1 MKLNAFNKISSNI
14 PIAYSA
20 PLRTWISRSLEKAT
34 NIQWRHP
41 KLRFFEAASIESV
54 QGGLAYLK
62 FKRTTAL
69 ARKGQIVVVP
79 NDDYMPKR
87 VELFGY
93 WDKKLSRFLATA
105 VNNNTALLDLGAHC
119 GLVSLQTFNAS
130 FVPKIY
136 MVEPKKI
143 NLTALRKNLGEIG
156 TLCKIKIVDAAVS
169 DKKSKTGKLYTEPG
183 ATMNSSINR
192 VLPSLSKNSETIEEK
207 INTIYATQLC
217 KNFLAWIGDS
227 EIVLKSDLQGMD
239 VIVLSKFS
247 DIFWRK
253 VLVGSIEICSLNY
266 GGLKEINLLIS
277 KLKFFEHIFI
287 DYDLTEEITFN
298 ELSRFY
304 LANSGMGMNIYF
316 KRK

>member
-1 MKLNAFNKISSNI
+1 M
-14 PIAYSA
+14 
-20 PLRTWISRSLEKAT
+20 EKAT

-41 KLRFFEAASIESV
+41 KLRFFEAASIESR
-54 QGGLAYLK
+54 QGGLVYLK
-62 FKRTTAL
+62 FNRTTAL
-69 ARKGQIVVVP
+69 ARKEEIVFVP

-93 WDKKLSRFLATA
+93 WDKKLSRFLATDI
-105 VNNNTALLDLGAHC
+105 NNNTALLDLGAHC

-136 MVEPKKI
+136 IVEPKKI
-143 NLTALRKNLGEIG
+143 NLIALRKNLSKID
-156 TLCKIKIVDAAVS
+156 TLCEIKIVNAAVS
-169 DKKSKTGKLYTEPG
+169 DKKSKTGTLYTEHG

-192 VLPSLSKNSETIEEK
+192 VLPGLSKNLETTKEK

-217 KNFLAWIGDS
+217 ENFLAWIGNF
-227 EIVLKSDLQGMD
+227 EIALKSDLQGMD
-239 VIVLSKFS
+239 VIILSKFS

-253 VLVGSIEICSLNY
+253 IRVGTIEICSLNY
-266 GGLKEINLLIS
+266 AGLKEINLLIS
-277 KLKFFEHIFI
+277 KLKYFEHIFI
-287 DYDLTEEITFN
+287 DCELTEEITFN

-304 LANSGMGMNIYF
+304 LAKSGRSMNIYF